1 MLHIRSGLNFPQH
14 KVWVFSVVVFV
25 SFGIATVSAY
35 PSPPQAAAPSP
46 QVTFNR
52 DIAPIIF
59 HSCSSCHRPGEAAP
73 FSLLTYSDVKKHARQ
88 IADVTQSHSMPP
100 WLPDSQQLRFVDETR
115 LADAEIQ
122 RIADWVEQGAV

>member
-46 QVTFNR
+46 KITFNR

-73 FSLLTYSDVKKHARQ
+73 FSLLTFADTKSHARQ
-88 IADVTQSHSMPP
+88 IAEATRSRVMPP
-100 WLPDSQQLRFVDETR
+100 LLPEPQKSKFADQLRLSD
-115 LADAEIQ
+115 
-122 RIADWVEQGAV
+122 

>member
-25 SFGIATVSAY
+25 SFGIAAVSAY

-46 QVTFNR
+46 KITFNR

-73 FSLLTYSDVKKHARQ
+73 FSLLTYSDVKKHSRQ
-88 IADVTQSHSMPP
+88 IAEVTRSRNMPP
-100 WLPDSQQLRFVDETR
+100 WLPELQELKFADELRLSEN
-115 LADAEIQ
+115 EIKL
-122 RIADWVEQGAV
+122 IENWVTQ